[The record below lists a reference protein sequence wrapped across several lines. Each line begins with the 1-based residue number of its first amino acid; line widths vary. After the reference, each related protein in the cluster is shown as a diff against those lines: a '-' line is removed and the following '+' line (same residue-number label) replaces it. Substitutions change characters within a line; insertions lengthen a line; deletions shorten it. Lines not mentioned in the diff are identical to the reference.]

1 LTGHFLDSNILY
13 IKINSPLR
21 KYEGGDMTG
30 AFQTLTY
37 ETRDQTGIITFTRPE
52 VRHSLDIAMRDE
64 IAALLPA
71 IRADRGL
78 RSLILTGSGGAFC
91 SGGDLKALTEE
102 ERPVDENRERIAKLH
117 TWFTE
122 LSNLELP
129 VIAAV
134 DGPAFGAGFNLALAA
149 DFILASPRA
158 RFCAVFGRIGLVPDL
173 GGFFLLPRIVGL
185 ARAKELVMT
194 ARSLSA
200 AEAQDMGIVLEIHA
214 PETLLEAALTFAKR
228 FDTSSRL
235 AAGMAKTILNQAL
248 HTDQRALAD
257 MEAMAQALCLASDYH
272 KEAVQRFLDKKP
284 LEFDWD
290 SMTKKDTPR

>member
-1 LTGHFLDSNILY
+1 
-13 IKINSPLR
+13 
-21 KYEGGDMTG
+21 MTG
-30 AFQTLTY
+30 SPQTLTY
-37 ETRDQTGIITFTRPE
+37 ETRGRTGIITFTRPE
-52 VRHSLDIAMRDE
+52 VRHSLDIAMREE
-64 IAALLPA
+64 IAALLPG
-71 IRADRGL
+71 IRADRNL
-78 RSLILTGSGGAFC
+78 RSLIVTGSGGAFC
-91 SGGDLKALTEE
+91 SGGDLKSLSEE
-102 ERPVDENRERIAKLH
+102 ERPVDVNRERIAKLH

-134 DGPAFGAGFNLALAA
+134 DGPAFGAGFNLALVA
-149 DFILASPRA
+149 DFVLATPRA

-194 ARSLSA
+194 ARSIAA
-200 AEAQDMGIVLEIHA
+200 AEAQEMGIVLEIHE
-214 PETLLEAALTFAKR
+214 PDSLLDAALAFARR

-235 AAGMAKTILNQAL
+235 AAGMAKVILNQAM

-257 MEAMAQALCLASDYH
+257 MEAMAQTLCLASDYH
-272 KEAVQRFLDKKP
+272 KQAVQRFLDKQP

-290 SMTKKDTPR
+290 KMAARDVAR